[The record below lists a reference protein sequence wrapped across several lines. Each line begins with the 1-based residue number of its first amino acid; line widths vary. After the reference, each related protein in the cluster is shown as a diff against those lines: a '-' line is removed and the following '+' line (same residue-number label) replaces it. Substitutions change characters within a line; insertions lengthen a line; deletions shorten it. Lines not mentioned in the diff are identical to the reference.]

1 MKHHVANFLGFF
13 PRYIQFAFSVFY
25 QHLFIKKE
33 LMKDVKLFLEESDSS
48 ITADDIRKITN
59 YYALGVPA
67 ILGIMFSRVRGKRL
81 SLSERRALTY
91 LGAITGLFDDLFDR
105 WNVDPSRIYIL
116 MDDPT
121 SVKPNNDFEAL
132 FLHWYEGKALKQ
144 LTDKLAFREACGP
157 VFEAQKQSL
166 RQLQQYNP
174 SDDDIK
180 KITYY
185 KGGVSL
191 LFYRSAMETQA
202 TECEKEAFYEAG
214 ALLQLGNDI
223 FDIYKDLQS
232 GVMTLATNANDIVAL
247 RNEFIRQ
254 MHRTIDKFYKI
265 NRPNGSISGSLHI
278 LMASVSRCL
287 VCLNQLQRLQDSSDG
302 VFRPYTYERKQL
314 ICDMEKPVNI
324 IRMLYQ
330 HWLILCSSMAIAKRK
345 YRDENLA

>member
-1 MKHHVANFLGFF
+1 
-13 PRYIQFAFSVFY
+13 
-25 QHLFIKKE
+25 
-33 LMKDVKLFLEESDSS
+33 MKDVKFFLTESDSS
-48 ITADDIRKITN
+48 ITEQDIKKITN
-59 YYALGVPA
+59 YYALGVPTV
-67 ILGIMFSRVRGKRL
+67 LGTMFSKLRGKRL
-81 SLSERRALTY
+81 SFRERLALTY
-91 LGAITGLFDDLFDR
+91 LGGITGMFDDLFDR
-105 WNVDPSRIYIL
+105 WNVDPSRIYLL
-116 MDDPT
+116 MDNPS
-121 SVKPNNDFEAL
+121 SVKPANDFERL
-132 FLHWYEGKALKQ
+132 FLYWYEGKALQ
-144 LTDKLAFREACGP
+144 QVSDKLAFREACGP
-157 VFEAQKQSL
+157 VFDAQKQSL
-166 RQLQQYNP
+166 RQLQHNNP
-174 SDDDIK
+174 SHDEIK
-180 KITYY
+180 EITYL

-191 LFYRSAMETQA
+191 LFYRSALETQA

-254 MHRTIDKFYKI
+254 MHLTIDKFYKI